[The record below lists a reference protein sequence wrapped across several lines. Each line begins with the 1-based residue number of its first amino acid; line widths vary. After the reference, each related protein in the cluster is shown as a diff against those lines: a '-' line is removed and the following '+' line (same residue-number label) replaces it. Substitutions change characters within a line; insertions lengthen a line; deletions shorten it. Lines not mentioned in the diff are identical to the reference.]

1 MELGLIL
8 ESLMTLMTSLMT
20 SLDGLPHQARDVV
33 LGLLHGSRQRLL
45 AAWSVFVPAGEKG
58 VLGKSDWRAVLGLIT
73 GGMGLTSA
81 EADQLFS
88 VFDQD
93 GNGVLPS
100 DDP

>member
-1 MELGLIL
+1 MGATIY
-8 ESLMTLMTSLMT
+8 TTA
-20 SLDGLPHQARDVV
+20 QARDVV
-33 LGLLHGSRQRLL
+33 LGLLHGTRQRLL

-58 VLGKSDWRAVLGLIT
+58 VLGKSDWKAVLGLIT
-73 GGMGLTSA
+73 GGMGLTAA

-93 GNGVLPS
+93 GNGVLSS

>member
-1 MELGLIL
+1 MGPANG
-8 ESLMTLMTSLMT
+8 SSLMT

-33 LGLLHGSRQRLL
+33 LGLLHGTRQRLL

-58 VLGKSDWRAVLGLIT
+58 VLGKSDWKSVLGLIT
-73 GGMGLTSA
+73 GGMGLTAA

-93 GNGVLPS
+93 GNGVLSS